1 MANDS
6 RIKRHIVA
14 MSTERGLC
22 YRTKPLRSFSVCS
35 PSIIYAFA
43 LPARLLPPSL
53 PRRRPTIMLTM
64 PPTTAV
70 IGGGSPDSLPSSRIA
85 AGGTTSRRDFST
97 LVFSLVAL
105 PHADPHLLRLRVS
118 HNRKKAQEYNERKC
132 ALALFSVLC
141 RYAVALGYP
150 LGRRGGGDQVV
161 ALLLR
166 AACAGGRHVGV
177 SRGRL
182 RYFVSVRAG
191 LRGRKRPLFITPCPP
206 ELIIFANNIRE
217 YSVT

>member
-6 RIKRHIVA
+6 RQKRHIVA
-14 MSTERGLC
+14 RSTERGLC
-22 YRTKPLRSFSVCS
+22 YRTKPLRSLSVCS

-53 PRRRPTIMLTM
+53 PRRRPTIMLIM

-70 IGGGSPDSLPSSRIA
+70 IGGGSPASVPSSLIA
-85 AGGTTSRRDFST
+85 AGGIPRRCDFST
-97 LVFSLVAL
+97 LIFFLVAL

-141 RYAVALGYP
+141 RYAVALGHP
-150 LGRRGGGDQVV
+150 LGRRGGGGRAV

-166 AACAGGRHVGV
+166 SACAGCRQVGV
-177 SRGRL
+177 SRERLVPSAPFGRAYAVASDRFL
-182 RYFVSVRAG
+182 YALPARTY
-191 LRGRKRPLFITPCPP
+191 
-206 ELIIFANNIRE
+206 NIRE
-217 YSVT
+217 